1 MHADLGQDTSLPSR
15 TYTVFAGDK
24 TKYRQG
30 HKTSEEM
37 KKTAP
42 GGRPSGAVV
51 KFACF
56 TLRAGGSR
64 YEILGMDL
72 HTTHQAM
79 LWQHPTYKIEKDW
92 HRC

>member
-37 KKTAP
+37 KNQLQ
-42 GGRPSGAVV
+42 GAGPV
-51 KFACF
+51 
-56 TLRAGGSR
+56 
-64 YEILGMDL
+64 E
-72 HTTHQAM
+72 
-79 LWQHPTYKIEKDW
+79 LWLNSHASL
-92 HRC
+92 